1 MNQRGDGRRKHP
13 AAAGGLGHF
22 QETPEMTDAAL
33 SVVGLD
39 AELRDLIDLDCDCMG
54 LIQF

>member
-22 QETPEMTDAAL
+22 QETPEMTGATL
-33 SVVGLD
+33 SVMGLE
-39 AELRDLIDLDCDCMG
+39 AELRDLIWS
-54 LIQF
+54 IWIAIT